1 MGVSD
6 GFGDFLV
13 GSRLPVGNVPRRFQH
28 LRLELCAVNLYG
40 NGELLDF
47 SGQVEVQFAPG
58 LLIYLGISAADF
70 AFGLR
75 FGVGACLETA
85 GCLASLEPKSTEL
98 DSVKDKSPFPPHI
111 AVMDLDKSGIV
122 EIHPIN
128 IYPYRPRVENAVF
141 ESVFLLYYAR

>member
-1 MGVSD
+1 MEGVPDGAFCMGVSD

-58 LLIYLGISAADF
+58 LLIYLGVSASDF
-70 AFGLR
+70 SFGFG
-75 FGVGACLETA
+75 FGVGAGFEAAGRFTALESETA
-85 GCLASLEPKSTEL
+85 EL

-111 AVMDLDKSGIV
+111 AVVDLDKSGIV

-128 IYPYRPRVENAVF
+128 I
-141 ESVFLLYYAR
+141 S